1 MLGQKNQKI
10 GVIVQARMD
19 STRLPGKV
27 LMELN
32 KNERVLDLLIM
43 RLKLSKFLNEIIIAT
58 TPKKK
63 NSLIIEAAESH
74 NVSFF
79 IGSEKNV
86 LERYYKAAKQF
97 NLDIVIRATSDN
109 PFVDPFILD
118 DMIEFYQENN
128 YDCIKNVSHGS
139 TNFPV
144 GFDIEIFSFE
154 VLESVYKLVEDN
166 WDKEHVTRY
175 IYDHPKDFTIFLYNK
190 ENLKK
195 FGSLRLTI
203 DEKEDLLLCQEVYK
217 RLINKGKQFDFTIY
231 DILEIIEK
239 EPELMNINK
248 FIKKIQKN
256 AK

>member
-190 ENLKK
+190 NILALYGIFLGVYFLSRTFIRTIMSKLFLTLSVNSPK
-195 FGSLRLTI
+195 IKHNMILIVNGAAAVSFLFVSL
-203 DEKEDLLLCQEVYK
+203 
-217 RLINKGKQFDFTIY
+217 FF
-231 DILEIIEK
+231 
-239 EPELMNINK
+239 
-248 FIKKIQKN
+248 
-256 AK
+256 